1 MLGFGFFNRVFNTD
15 ALNNE
20 KAEKLPEGQITSNNN
35 DGAYVYDNY
44 GPQGGYYAQMA
55 AFNFDFNTQAQL
67 IETYRDIAQ
76 IPEVKQ
82 AIEEVVND
90 AISYHED
97 EQPILISLSN
107 ITDEELPKNTREK
120 IEEIWEKKIVKLLD
134 LKYNAHNYF
143 NEFYIDGIKAAQMV
157 PNKNPSK
164 GLENVTVLDAI
175 DIVKIRQENRDEK
188 TGQLISIQDFYKY
201 VPNSALEKRDKS
213 RSSDSPGT
221 IKINNRTTDVAYM
234 LTTDSVA
241 YATSG
246 MREYSTG
253 LVKGWLHDAV
263 KPANQLSTLENAL
276 IVYRLTRAPE
286 RRVFY
291 IDVGGL
297 TANRADQYVEN
308 LKNRFRNRM
317 TMDPTSGT
325 FKDKRHLMTMQEDFW
340 LPRQNGR
347 GTEVSTLAGGQNL
360 GEIDDINYFLKKLY
374 KSLNVP
380 MSRFE
385 DNGATLAFDRAPEL
399 SRDELKFS
407 KYVSRVR
414 NRFNLWLCEIL
425 RTELLLTKTIT
436 EEEWE
441 VIKNKIVYVY
451 SQDFYLEEKKR
462 NELFRQRLALAQE
475 VGVTDF
481 LGTIYSKDFVMK
493 NILKMTESEIEEQK
507 ELIAKEETS
516 GEINELNKADD
527 SNDENDENNTNDNEK
542 SSDN

>member
-1 MLGFGFFNRVFNTD
+1 MLGFGFFNRVFNND
-15 ALNNE
+15 VLNNE
-20 KAEKLPEGQITSNNN
+20 KVEKLPEGQITTNNN

-82 AIEEVVND
+82 VIEEVVND

-120 IEEIWEKKIVKLLD
+120 IEEIWENKIVKLLD

-157 PNKNPSK
+157 PNKNPIK
-164 GLENVTVLDAI
+164 GLEAVTVLDAV
-175 DIVKIRQENRDEK
+175 DIVKIRQENRDQK
-188 TGQLISIQDFYKY
+188 TGQLISIKDFYKY
-201 VPNSALEKRDKS
+201 VPNSALVKRDKS
-213 RSSDSPGT
+213 RTSDAPGT
-221 IKINNRTTDVAYM
+221 VQFGNRNNDVAYM
-234 LTTDSVA
+234 LTSDSVA

-246 MREYSTG
+246 LRDYSSG

-263 KPANQLSTLENAL
+263 RPANQLSTLENAL

-317 TMDPTSGT
+317 TLDPTSGT

-347 GTEVSTLAGGQNL
+347 GTEVSTLAGGQSL
-360 GEIDDINYFLKKLY
+360 GEIDDVNYFLKKLY

-385 DNGATLAFDRAPEL
+385 DNGATLTFDRAPEL

-407 KYVSRVR
+407 KYVSRIR
-414 NRFNLWLCEIL
+414 NRFNIWLGEIL

-441 VIKNKIVYVY
+441 TVKNKIVYVY

-462 NELFRQRLALAQE
+462 NELFRQRIALAQE

-493 NILKMTESEIEEQK
+493 NILKMTESEIEKQV
-507 ELIAKEETS
+507 ELIAKEESS
-516 GEINELNKADD
+516 GEIDELDKDDEDD
-527 SNDENDENNTNDNEK
+527 SDTDKNDEKPFDN
-542 SSDN
+542 

>member
-1 MLGFGFFNRVFNTD
+1 MLGLFNRIFNKDVIENPKTV
-15 ALNNE
+15 E
-20 KAEKLPEGQITSNNN
+20 LPAGQIVTENN

-44 GPQGGYYAQMA
+44 YGVQGGYYAQMA
-55 AFNFDFNTQAQL
+55 AFNFDFTSQSQL
-67 IETYRDIAQ
+67 IESYRDISLV
-76 IPEVKQ
+76 PEVKT
-82 AIEEVVND
+82 AIEEVVNE

-97 EQPILISLSN
+97 ENPIMISLSAVDDN
-107 ITDEELPKNTREK
+107 ILPQKTCEK
-120 IEEIWEKKIVKLLD
+120 IEKIWEDKIISLLN
-134 LKYNAHNYF
+134 LNYTAHNLF
-143 NEFYIDGIKAAQMV
+143 WEFYVDGIKAAHMI
-157 PNKNPSK
+157 PNKVSSK
-164 GLENVTVLDAI
+164 GLERVVILDPI
-175 DIVKIRQENRDEK
+175 DITKIRQENRNEK
-188 TGQLISIQDFYKY
+188 TGELTGVFDFYKY
-201 VPNSALEKRDKS
+201 VPKSGMSKRDKS
-213 RSSDSPGT
+213 RSSDSPNSLMVQSKNDNT
-221 IKINNRTTDVAYM
+221 VYM
-234 LTTDSVA
+234 LPTESVA
-241 YATSG
+241 YVTSG
-246 MREYSTG
+246 MREPSTG

-347 GTEVSTLAGGQNL
+347 GTEVSTLAGGQSL
-360 GEIDDINYFLKKLY
+360 GEIDDVNYFLKKLY
-374 KSLNVP
+374 KALNVP

-385 DNGATLAFDRAPEL
+385 DNGATLAFDRSPEL

-414 NRFNLWLCEIL
+414 KRFNLWLSDIIK
-425 RTELLLTKTIT
+425 TELLLTKTIT
-436 EEEWE
+436 EEEWND
-441 VIKNKIVYVY
+441 IKNKIRFIY

-462 NELFRQRLALAQE
+462 NELFRQRLALATE

-507 ELIAKEETS
+507 RLISKEEPT
-516 GEINELNKADD
+516 GEIDELDIENKDTDD
-527 SNDENDENNTNDNEK
+527 DEK
-542 SSDN
+542 SLDNK